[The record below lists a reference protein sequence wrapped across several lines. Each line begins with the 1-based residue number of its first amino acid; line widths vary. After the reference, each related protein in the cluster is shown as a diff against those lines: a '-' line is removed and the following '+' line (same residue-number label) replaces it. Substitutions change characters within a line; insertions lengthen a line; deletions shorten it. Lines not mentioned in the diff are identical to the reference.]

1 MLQII
6 SRSNLTKSRLS
17 NQSTLS
23 LTYPLLAQPT
33 KTLINT
39 NLRHFPTT
47 LGVTQIKQK
56 LGTHDQPRI
65 STAINPL
72 PNIYLFL
79 SFSLPLKS
87 NHFVS
92 KDQKWNL
99 KVAVRN
105 TPHHSII
112 MALNLIYLIIGTSGT
127 GQLSG
132 GQQAHEHMK
141 AVLNWT

>member
-1 MLQII
+1 MRFCDSIFSPPFLAADSKSIIGKATQPLSQLNISNEDDIRHFPKMLQTI

-23 LTYPLLAQPT
+23 LTYLHLAQPT
-33 KTLINT
+33 KNKINT

-65 STAINPL
+65 STAINPF

-92 KDQKWNL
+92 KDQK
-99 KVAVRN
+99 
-105 TPHHSII
+105 
-112 MALNLIYLIIGTSGT
+112 
-127 GQLSG
+127 
-132 GQQAHEHMK
+132 
-141 AVLNWT
+141 